1 MLQFQL
7 KQTMHIPFQ
16 VRSLLTASCDID
28 SNVGSKVVVAFTLI
42 AMLEVAVGLC
52 SFTLLEKAV
61 GVVTF

>member
-16 VRSLLTASCDID
+16 ARSLLTASCDID
-28 SNVGSKVVVAFTLI
+28 SNVGPKVAFTLT